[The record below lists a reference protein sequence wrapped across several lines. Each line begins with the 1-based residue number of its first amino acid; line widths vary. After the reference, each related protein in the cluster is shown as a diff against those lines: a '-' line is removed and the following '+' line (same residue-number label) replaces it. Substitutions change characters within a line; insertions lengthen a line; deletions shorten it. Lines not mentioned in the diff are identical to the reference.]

1 MRAKRL
7 RSSLID
13 RIVFDDEAETLSVCF
28 RNSRRYVYQGVPRA
42 VYDAFGKAASAGRF
56 FNECVKGRFPG
67 RPDPGVKRYRPAP
80 DCRLTHCL
88 AGTDRTRRLLGAD
101 DLRG

>member
-13 RIVFDDEAETLSVCF
+13 RIVFDDEHGTLAVWF
-28 RNSRRYVYQGVPRA
+28 RNSRRHVYEGVPRA
-42 VYDAFGKAASAGRF
+42 VYDAFGKASSAGRF

-67 RPDPGVKRYRPAP
+67 HPDPAVKRYRPP
-80 DCRLTHCL
+80 VESI
-88 AGTDRTRRLLGAD
+88 G
-101 DLRG
+101 

>member
-13 RIVFDDEAETLSVCF
+13 RIVFHDERETLAVWF
-28 RNSRRYVYQGVPRA
+28 RNARRHVYEGVPRA
-42 VYDAFGKAASAGRF
+42 VYDAFGQADSAGRF

-67 RPDPGVKRYRPAP
+67 RPDPAAKRYRPPAE
-80 DCRLTHCL
+80 
-88 AGTDRTRRLLGAD
+88 
-101 DLRG
+101 

>member
-13 RIVFDDEAETLSVCF
+13 RIVFDDERETLAVWF
-28 RNSRRYVYQGVPRA
+28 RNSRRHVYEGVPRA
-42 VYDAFGKAASAGRF
+42 VYDAFGKASSAGRF

-67 RPDPGVKRYRPAP
+67 HPDPAVKRYRPP
-80 DCRLTHCL
+80 VE
-88 AGTDRTRRLLGAD
+88 GLG
-101 DLRG
+101 